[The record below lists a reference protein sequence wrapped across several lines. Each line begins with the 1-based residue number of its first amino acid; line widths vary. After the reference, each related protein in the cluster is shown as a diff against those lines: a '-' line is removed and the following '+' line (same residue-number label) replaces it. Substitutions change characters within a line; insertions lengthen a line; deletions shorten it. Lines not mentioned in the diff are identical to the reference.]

1 MDSKVLYYHL
11 AKCYSTDLLI
21 LAKEKCT
28 FKIERLVVHTFNK
41 VIKFAIVN
49 SGTNDNL
56 QYEVDMLPVRYQC

>member
-11 AKCYSTDLLI
+11 AKCYSVDLLI
-21 LAKEKCT
+21 LAKEKCS

-56 QYEVDMLPVRYQC
+56 